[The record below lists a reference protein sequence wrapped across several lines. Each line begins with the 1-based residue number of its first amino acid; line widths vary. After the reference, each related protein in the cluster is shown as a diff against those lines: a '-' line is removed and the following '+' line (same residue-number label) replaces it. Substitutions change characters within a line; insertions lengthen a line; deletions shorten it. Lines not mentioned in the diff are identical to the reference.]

1 MHFFIPWTEEPGGYS
16 PWGCKELDMTGRLK
30 SNSNYGSEW
39 NQTDTWAQDHTQA
52 PREGICVCVCV
63 CVCVCMCVCV
73 TDRKN
78 DLKKY
83 YYHYKKWINTEQSLR
98 WYLKEI
104 NLRFSRINQDDI
116 LSENVETF
124 YQFPT
129 KITQLT

>member
-1 MHFFIPWTEEPGGYS
+1 MDQNGIKLTPEPKIIHKL
-16 PWGCKELDMTGRLK
+16 PGR
-30 SNSNYGSEW
+30 GF
-39 NQTDTWAQDHTQA
+39 
-52 PREGICVCVCV
+52 VCVCV